1 MNLALFISR
10 KYFFSRKSPRAVNII
25 SLISVIAVT
34 LGTSAL
40 IIVLS
45 VFNGFETLVRSLYNS
60 FDPDI
65 KITSAAGKTF
75 KQEIVPVEQLKKIQ
89 GIQFVVPV
97 IEENA
102 LLRYQ
107 DKQNIAVIKG
117 VTPDFIKMSGLDT
130 MIIEGK
136 MLLQNGD
143 TNFAV
148 VGSGIAYNLNL
159 TVGDFNGQLDVY
171 VPQIE
176 IKPSVN
182 PEDAFNRG
190 FIFPSGIFSIQQDF
204 DTKYILVPLRFAK
217 EMTGYD
223 SEVTALEIGLS
234 NGADKEKCQS
244 EIKTLLGNN
253 FLVRDRFQQHE
264 LLYKIMKSEKWAVY
278 LILTLILIIA
288 VFNLVGSLTMLIISK
303 QKDIAVLQSMGAD
316 ISVVRKIF
324 LADGL
329 MITLSGA
336 VAGIVIGYAVCWLQ
350 LRYGLISLGSPGSFV
365 ISQYPVEMQTP
376 DFVYVFFT
384 VLAIGLAAAIY
395 PSAKIIRKEKQIK
408 VADAG

>member
-1 MNLALFISR
+1 MRVTPFIAS

-25 SLISVIAVT
+25 SLISIIAVT

-45 VFNGFETLVRSLYNS
+45 VFNGFETLVKSLYNS

-65 KITSAAGKTF
+65 KITAVQGKTF
-75 KQEIVPVEQLKKIQ
+75 KQEIVPVEKLKKIQ
-89 GIQFVVPV
+89 GVQFVIPV

-102 LLRYQ
+102 LLRYHDQ
-107 DKQNIAVIKG
+107 QYIAIIKG
-117 VTPDFIKMSGLDT
+117 VTPEFGKMSGLDT
-130 MIIEGK
+130 MLIDGT
-136 MLLQNGD
+136 MRLQNGD

-148 VGSGIAYNLNL
+148 VGSGIAYNLNMNL
-159 TVGDFNGQLDVY
+159 GDFDGQLSVF
-171 VPQIE
+171 VPQVE
-176 IKPSVN
+176 IKTSIN

-190 FIFPSGIFSIQQDF
+190 YIFPSGIFSIQQDF

-223 SEVTALEIGLS
+223 TEVTALEIGLS
-234 NGADKEKCQS
+234 KGADQEKAQS
-244 EIKTLLGNN
+244 QIQKLLGNN
-253 FLVRDRFQQHE
+253 FLVKDRFHQHE
-264 LLYKIMKSEKWAVY
+264 LLFKIMKSEKWAVY

-288 VFNLVGSLTMLIISK
+288 VFNLVSSLTMLIISK

-316 ISVVRKIF
+316 VSVIRKVF
-324 LADGL
+324 LTDGL
-329 MITLSGA
+329 MITFTGA
-336 VAGIVIGYAVCWLQ
+336 IAGIIIGFVICWLQ
-350 LRYGLISLGSPGSFV
+350 LQYGLISLGNPGSFV
-365 ISQYPVEMQTP
+365 VSKYPVEMQTA
-376 DFVYVFFT
+376 DFIYVFLT

>member
-1 MNLALFISR
+1 MNLAFFVSR

-65 KITSAAGKTF
+65 KITSVQGKTF
-75 KQEIVPVEQLKKIQ
+75 RQEIVPVEELKKIQ
-89 GIQFVVPV
+89 GVQFIIPV

-102 LLRYQ
+102 LLRYHDQ
-107 DKQNIAVIKG
+107 QYLAIIKG
-117 VTPDFIKMSGLDT
+117 VTPEFGKMSGLDT
-130 MIIEGK
+130 MIIDGT
-136 MLLQNGD
+136 MLLQKGD

-148 VGSGIAYNLNL
+148 VGSAIAYNLNMNL
-159 TVGDFNGQLDVY
+159 GDFDGQLSVF
-171 VPQIE
+171 VPQVE
-176 IKPSVN
+176 IKTSIN

-190 FIFPSGIFSIQQDF
+190 FILPSGIFSIQQDF

-223 SEVTALEIGLS
+223 TEVTAMEIGLS
-234 NGADKEKCQS
+234 KDADKDKCQTQ
-244 EIKTLLGNN
+244 IQKLLGNN
-253 FLVRDRFQQHE
+253 FLVEDRFQQHE

-288 VFNLVGSLTMLIISK
+288 IFNLVSSLTMLIISK
-303 QKDIAVLQSMGAD
+303 QKDIAVLQSMGTD
-316 ISVVRKIF
+316 VSVIRKIF
-324 LADGL
+324 LTDGL
-329 MITLSGA
+329 MITFTGA
-336 VAGIVIGYAVCWLQ
+336 IAGIGIGFMVCWLQ
-350 LRYGLISLGSPGSFV
+350 LQYGLISLGNPGSFV
-365 ISQYPVEMQTP
+365 ISKYPVEMQAQ
-376 DFVYVFFT
+376 DFVYVFLT

>member
-1 MNLALFISR
+1 MRLTFFIAS

-60 FDPDI
+60 FDPDV
-65 KITSAAGKTF
+65 KITAAAGKTF
-75 KQEIVPVEQLKKIQ
+75 KQEIIPVEQLKKIE
-89 GIQFVVPV
+89 GVQFIVPV

-107 DKQNIAVIKG
+107 DKQHIAVIKG
-117 VTPDFIKMSGLDT
+117 VTPDFAKMSGLDT
-130 MIIEGK
+130 MMIEGQ

-159 TVGDFNGQLDVY
+159 SIGDFDGQLSVY

-176 IKPSVN
+176 IKASVN

-190 FIFPSGIFSIQQDF
+190 FIFPSGVFSIQQDF

-223 SEVTALEIGLS
+223 SEITAIEIGLS
-234 NGADKEKCQS
+234 SGADKEKCLS
-244 EIKTLLGNN
+244 EIKTLAGNN

-288 VFNLVGSLTMLIISK
+288 IFNLVGSLTMLIISK

-316 ISVVRKIF
+316 VSVIRKIF
-324 LADGL
+324 LADGV

-336 VAGIVIGYAVCWLQ
+336 IAGIIIGYAVCWLQ

-365 ISQYPVEMQTP
+365 ISQYPVEMQLP
-376 DFVYVFFT
+376 DFIYVFLT
-384 VLAIGLAAAIY
+384 VLAIGLAAAVY
-395 PSAKIIRKEKQIK
+395 PSVKVIRQEKQIK
-408 VADAG
+408 VADTA

>member
-1 MNLALFISR
+1 MNLTFFVGR
-10 KYFFSRKSPRAVNII
+10 KYFFSPKSPRAVNII
-25 SLISVIAVT
+25 SLISILSVT

-65 KITSAAGKTF
+65 KITSAQGKTF
-75 KQEIVPVEQLKKIQ
+75 KQEIIPVGQLKKIQ
-89 GIQFVVPV
+89 GVQFIVPV

-107 DKQNIAVIKG
+107 DKQYIAVIKG
-117 VTPDFIKMSGLDT
+117 VTPDFGKMSGLDT
-130 MIIEGK
+130 MIVDGQ

-143 TNFAV
+143 TNYAV

-159 TVGDFNGQLDVY
+159 NLGDFDGELSVY
-171 VPQIE
+171 VPRIE
-176 IKPSVN
+176 VTTSVN

-204 DTKYILVPLRFAK
+204 DTKYIVVPLRFAK
-217 EMTGYD
+217 ELTGYNT
-223 SEVTALEIGLS
+223 EVTAMEIGLS
-234 NGADKEKCQS
+234 KGADKEKSLAEVKQ
-244 EIKTLLGNN
+244 LLGNS
-253 FLVRDRFQQHE
+253 FKVQDRFQQHE

-288 VFNLVGSLTMLIISK
+288 IFNLVGSLTMLIISK

-316 ISVVRKIF
+316 VSVIRKIF
-324 LADGL
+324 LADGA

-336 VAGIVIGYAVCWLQ
+336 LAGIIIGYVVCWAQ
-350 LRYGLISLGSPGSFV
+350 LRYGLISLGNPGSFV
-365 ISQYPVEMQTP
+365 ISNYPVEMQLP
-376 DFVYVFFT
+376 DFIYVFIT
-384 VLAIGLAAAIY
+384 VLTIGMAAAIY

-408 VADAG
+408 VADAS